1 MTRSRRRFAP
11 GPIVLA
17 SIAFMIACTSQASAQ
32 SPVPTWRAGV
42 AEIVITPAEPM
53 WMSGYGGRTAPADG
67 TQDDLKAKALVLESP
82 APKGNGKS
90 QVVLITLDLVG
101 IGRSTSLEVCAR
113 LKQKFGFKRRQIAI
127 NCSHTHCGP
136 VVGRNLGAMY
146 SLTAAQWKQVDEY
159 EVVLV
164 NKLVEVVGRA
174 VADLAPA
181 RASWGSGTATF
192 AVNRREN
199 KEKDVPTLRAQGTPL
214 KGPIDHDVPVLALH
228 DADGRLKSVV
238 FGYACHATTMG
249 FQKWFADYP
258 GHAYRAVE
266 QAHPGAIALFWTGC
280 GADQNPLPR
289 RTLELAEQYGK
300 QLAAAVEV
308 VLKSPEMKPIS
319 GAIEARFDEI
329 PLELA
334 KLPTKAELEATEKT
348 GSKYEQGRA
357 RLLLATIAK
366 EGKLSPTYPYP
377 VEVWRLG
384 DGPKWVLLGG
394 EVVVDYALRLK
405 SEPNVPSLSQRKE
418 PPTQTWVAGYTNDVM
433 AYIPSRRVL
442 AEGGYEGAS
451 SMIYYGLPSP
461 WAPMLEEAIIQAV
474 RRE

>member
-1 MTRSRRRFAP
+1 MIRTPLRLAFAC
-11 GPIVLA
+11 LA
-17 SIAFMIACTSQASAQ
+17 LVAFASSASAQ
-32 SPVPTWRAGV
+32 STPLTWRAGV
-42 AEIVITPAEPM
+42 AETIITPAEPM

-67 TQDDLKAKALVLESP
+67 TQDELKAKALVLESP
-82 APKGNGKS
+82 AAKGSGKS

-101 IGRSTSLEVCAR
+101 IDRATSIELCER
-113 LKQKFGFKRRQIAI
+113 LKKKFGFERRQIAI
-127 NCSHTHCGP
+127 NTSHTHCGP

-146 SLTAAQWKQVDEY
+146 SLTDAQWKQVDDY
-159 EVVLV
+159 QAVLLD
-164 NKLVEVVGRA
+164 KLVDVVGKA

-199 KEKDVPTLRAQGTPL
+199 KEADVPTLRAKGVAL
-214 KGPIDHDVPVLALH
+214 KGPSDHDVPVLAVH
-228 DADGRLKSVV
+228 DAEGRLKSVV

-266 QAHPGAIALFWTGC
+266 QAHPGAIAMFWAGC

-300 QLAAAVEV
+300 QLAAAVEA
-308 VLKSPEMKPIS
+308 VLKSTTMKPIAGPIS
-319 GAIEARFDEI
+319 ARYDEI

-334 KLPTKAELEATEKT
+334 SLPTKAELEATAKT
-348 GSKYEQGRA
+348 GNKYEQGRA
-357 RLLLATIAK
+357 KMLLATIAK

-405 SEPNVPSLSQRKE
+405 SEPNVPSLTERKD

-451 SMIYYGLPSP
+451 SMIIYGLPSS

>member
-1 MTRSRRRFAP
+1 MIGSSFRLAIASLFAL
-11 GPIVLA
+11 VA
-17 SIAFMIACTSQASAQ
+17 SFVSAANAQ
-32 SPVPTWRAGV
+32 SSAPAWRAGV
-42 AEIVITPAEPM
+42 AEVVITPAEPM

-82 APKGNGKS
+82 AAKGSGKS

-101 IGRSTSLEVCAR
+101 IDRATSFELCER
-113 LKQKFGFKRRQIAI
+113 LKKKFGFERRQIAI
-127 NCSHTHCGP
+127 NTSHTHCGP

-146 SLTAAQWKQVDEY
+146 TLTDAQWKQVDDY
-159 EVVLV
+159 QAVLLD
-164 NKLVEVVGRA
+164 KLVAVVGKA
-174 VADLAPA
+174 IADLAPA

-199 KEKDVPTLRAQGTPL
+199 KEKDVPTLRAQGIPL
-214 KGPIDHDVPVLALH
+214 KGPIDHDVPVLAVY

-266 QAHPGAIALFWTGC
+266 QAHPGAIALFWAGC

-300 QLAAAVEV
+300 QLAAAVEL
-308 VLKSPEMKPIS
+308 VLKSPEMKPIA
-319 GAIEARFDEI
+319 GAIDARYDEI

-334 KLPTKAELEATEKT
+334 SLPTKAELEATAKS
-348 GSKYEQGRA
+348 GNKYEQGRA
-357 RLLLATIAK
+357 RMLLATIAK
-366 EGKLSPTYPYP
+366 DGKLSPTYPYP

-405 SEPNVPSLSQRKE
+405 SEPNVPSLTLRKE

-451 SMIYYGLPSP
+451 SMVYYGLPSP
-461 WAPMLEEAIIQAV
+461 WSPMLEEAIIQAV